1 MKSWL
6 EFKLWICLR
15 SHITAANDF
24 NRITIQF
31 TLVTAQDRWYLLL
44 YFFLLMQ
51 TCSYVAFVHFSMDFS
66 DIRPDIYLP
75 YGMTVAKVQG
85 RHDLSEELPGFFGR

>member
-1 MKSWL
+1 
-6 EFKLWICLR
+6 
-15 SHITAANDF
+15 
-24 NRITIQF
+24 
-31 TLVTAQDRWYLLL
+31 
-44 YFFLLMQ
+44 
-51 TCSYVAFVHFSMDFS
+51 MDFS

>member
-1 MKSWL
+1 M
-6 EFKLWICLR
+6 R
-15 SHITAANDF
+15 SHITAANGF

-44 YFFLLMQ
+44 FFLNVMFF
-51 TCSYVAFVHFSMDFS
+51 CCAFRRYLMDFS